1 MRDIKDKIPD
11 ITNLTTTAAV
21 NTKIKEAKDEM
32 SVVSGLA
39 TSDALTA
46 VESKIPN
53 VGDLVKKKQIMM
65 KKYFKYYDLILILIL
80 IFLFNVFM
88 QKN

>member
-32 SVVSGLA
+32 SVISGLA
-39 TSDALTA
+39 SNDALTA

-53 VGDLVKKKQIMM
+53 VGDLVKKKTD
-65 KKYFKYYDLILILIL
+65 YDEK
-80 IFLFNVFM
+80 IF
-88 QKN
+88 

>member
-1 MRDIKDKIPD
+1 MKDIKDKIPD

-39 TSDALTA
+39 TNDVLTA

-53 VGDLVKKKQIMM
+53 VGDFKTKNKKNRLWWKN
-65 KKYFKYYDLILILIL
+65 ILNITI
-80 IFLFNVFM
+80 
-88 QKN
+88 